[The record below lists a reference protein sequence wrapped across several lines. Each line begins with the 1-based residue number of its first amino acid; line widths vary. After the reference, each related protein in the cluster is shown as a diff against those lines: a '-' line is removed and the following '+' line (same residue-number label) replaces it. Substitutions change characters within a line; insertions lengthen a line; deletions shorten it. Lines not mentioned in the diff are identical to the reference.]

1 MNLKPKRRPNTKA
14 PLSDRVMLW
23 LSSGKRIDGLWV
35 GTYLKTNAETVMRSI
50 EEALRLIKVHDPR
63 RYDRLRKDLTR
74 IWVRLVP
81 GALARYVPVLETCE
95 VDERF
100 VLAETSSPELI
111 AAAIVH
117 EATHARLWRRGIGY
131 DEGRRAR
138 VEAACFR
145 RELAFAAKLPNA
157 ERVRELA
164 RDALTIPPATWTDTA
179 EWDRDAEGSTEL
191 LHHLGAPDWLV
202 RILLAARAWRSS
214 KTAARGSSK
223 RAEARQDGRPAP

>member
-1 MNLKPKRRPNTKA
+1 
-14 PLSDRVMLW
+14 
-23 LSSGKRIDGLWV
+23 
-35 GTYLKTNAETVMRSI
+35 
-50 EEALRLIKVHDPR
+50 
-63 RYDRLRKDLTR
+63 
-74 IWVRLVP
+74 
-81 GALARYVPVLETCE
+81 
-95 VDERF
+95 
-100 VLAETSSPELI
+100 
-111 AAAIVH
+111 
-117 EATHARLWRRGIGY
+117 
-131 DEGRRAR
+131 R

-179 EWDRDAEGSTEL
+179 ERDRDAEGSTEL

-223 RAEARQDGRPAP
+223 RAEARQAGRPPPGLPMRHGSDCHDDPSDPWRISAAAGVAGLARNAPISKSVMV